1 MTDAESMTAEELIR
15 LAKEKAMADAE
26 IKVTAAALTPDQEKV
41 VGMAP
46 VQDAAADAPK
56 ASPSV
61 QHVEVD
67 GFEVAV
73 DVRRVTAWKTAKLV
87 AAVQDDGLGST
98 ERLNASIELVD
109 FLLGDSAYSVLDHLG
124 GDMAQTEDV
133 IAFVSKLMEK
143 ISPKA

>member
-1 MTDAESMTAEELIR
+1 MADAESMTPEELIR
-15 LAKEKAMADAE
+15 LA
-26 IKVTAAALTPDQEKV
+26 QEKS
-41 VGMAP
+41 GGIAL
-46 VQDAAADAPK
+46 VQDASADAPK

>member
-1 MTDAESMTAEELIR
+1 MADAESMTPEELIR
-15 LAKEKAMADAE
+15 LA
-26 IKVTAAALTPDQEKV
+26 QEKS
-41 VGMAP
+41 GGIAL
-46 VQDAAADAPK
+46 VQDASADAPK

-61 QHVEVD
+61 QHVAVD

>member
-1 MTDAESMTAEELIR
+1 MTDAESMTPEELIR
-15 LAKEKAMADAE
+15 LA
-26 IKVTAAALTPDQEKV
+26 QEKS
-41 VGMAP
+41 GGIAL
-46 VQDAAADAPK
+46 VQDASADAPK

-133 IAFVSKLMEK
+133 IAFVSKLIEK

>member
-1 MTDAESMTAEELIR
+1 MTDAESMTPEELIR
-15 LAKEKAMADAE
+15 LA
-26 IKVTAAALTPDQEKV
+26 QEKS
-41 VGMAP
+41 GGIAL
-46 VQDAAADAPK
+46 VQDASADAPK

-87 AAVQDDGLGST
+87 AAVQNDELGST

-109 FLLGDSAYSVLDHLG
+109 FLLGDSAGAVLDHLG

-133 IAFVSKLMEK
+133 IDFVSKLMEK

>member
-1 MTDAESMTAEELIR
+1 MADAESMTPEELIR
-15 LAKEKAMADAE
+15 LA
-26 IKVTAAALTPDQEKV
+26 QEKSG
-41 VGMAP
+41 GMTL
-46 VQDAAADAPK
+46 VQDASSDSPK

>member
-1 MTDAESMTAEELIR
+1 MADAESMTPEELIR
-15 LAKEKAMADAE
+15 LAQEKAGGTVSAH
-26 IKVTAAALTPDQEKV
+26 
-41 VGMAP
+41 
-46 VQDAAADAPK
+46 DAAADAPK
-56 ASPSV
+56 ASHSV
-61 QHVEVD
+61 QHVAVD

-87 AAVQDDGLGST
+87 AVVQDDGLGST

-109 FLLGDSAYSVLDHLG
+109 FILGDYAGSVLDHLG

>member
-1 MTDAESMTAEELIR
+1 MTDAESMTPEELIR
-15 LAKEKAMADAE
+15 LA
-26 IKVTAAALTPDQEKV
+26 QEKS
-41 VGMAP
+41 GGIAL
-46 VQDAAADAPK
+46 VQDASAEAPK

>member
-1 MTDAESMTAEELIR
+1 MTDAESMTPEELIR
-15 LAKEKAMADAE
+15 LA
-26 IKVTAAALTPDQEKV
+26 QEKS
-41 VGMAP
+41 GGIAL
-46 VQDAAADAPK
+46 VQDASADAPK

-133 IAFVSKLMEK
+133 IDFVSKLMEK

>member
-1 MTDAESMTAEELIR
+1 MADAESMTPEELIR
-15 LAKEKAMADAE
+15 LA
-26 IKVTAAALTPDQEKV
+26 QEKE
-41 VGMAP
+41 GGNLLHMP
-46 VQDAAADAPK
+46 ADAPK

-109 FLLGDSAYSVLDHLG
+109 FLLGDSAGSVLDHLG

>member
-1 MTDAESMTAEELIR
+1 MTDAESMTPEELIR
-15 LAKEKAMADAE
+15 LA
-26 IKVTAAALTPDQEKV
+26 QEKS
-41 VGMAP
+41 GGIAL
-46 VQDAAADAPK
+46 VQDASADAPK